1 MVCNSCGSKMEFGCD
16 SGPGGPYGD
25 ETIVSCF
32 YACHKCK
39 YHMESRENVGGGF
52 GAHFDDGPGKF
63 KREPY
68 DDRYWARKHN
78 KTINHLE

>member
-1 MVCNSCGSKMEFGCD
+1 
-16 SGPGGPYGD
+16 
-25 ETIVSCF
+25 
-32 YACHKCK
+32 
-39 YHMESRENVGGGF
+39 MESRENVGGGF